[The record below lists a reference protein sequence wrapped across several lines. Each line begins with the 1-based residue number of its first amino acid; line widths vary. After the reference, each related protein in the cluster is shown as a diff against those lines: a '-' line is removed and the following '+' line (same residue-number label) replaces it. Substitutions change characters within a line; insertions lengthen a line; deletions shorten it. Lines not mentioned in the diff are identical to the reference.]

1 MLPTPTSLK
10 GKRVGVQQ
18 GTIQET
24 YAKTYW
30 APKGVSV
37 VPYPTQDLIY
47 QDMMSGRLDATL
59 QDAIMV
65 DGAFLKQPKGKT
77 SLCWRQCGGC
87 QNIGGRCGYRFT

>member
-1 MLPTPTSLK
+1 M
-10 GKRVGVQQ
+10 
-18 GTIQET
+18 
-24 YAKTYW
+24 
-30 APKGVSV
+30 SV

-77 SLCWRQCGGC
+77 SLLPAAMWLMSKHWV
-87 QNIGGRCGYRFT
+87 